1 MTVRRSE
8 VPEVVSSGKKVKL
21 LEDEKRPYQNK
32 AVDCTE
38 NLPYFRTS
46 SQTISDFLYD
56 IANNPDFCS
65 HLVVLVAKMWIRRDC
80 IRLSTSSCLPPL
92 CQCLQP
98 RGMECF
104 CSTSHSWCSRW
115 WHWRWRTPG
124 VLPASC
130 RILQPP
136 TNSFSLCSRS
146 SSDSHSPPSLVCK
159 FLRTRSCCTLI
170 HQSLR

>member
-65 HLVVLVAKMWIRRDC
+65 HLVVLVAKM
-80 IRLSTSSCLPPL
+80 
-92 CQCLQP
+92 
-98 RGMECF
+98 
-104 CSTSHSWCSRW
+104 
-115 WHWRWRTPG
+115 
-124 VLPASC
+124 
-130 RILQPP
+130 
-136 TNSFSLCSRS
+136 
-146 SSDSHSPPSLVCK
+146 
-159 FLRTRSCCTLI
+159 
-170 HQSLR
+170 